1 MPTPAT
7 RAAAQDRPRSAY
19 LHVPFCPHVCPY
31 CDFHKMRRDER
42 LVERYLDRLEEE
54 ILAAGARYGGPLE
67 TIYLGG
73 GTPSHLSD
81 AELARVFEALDRA
94 FGLPAARETTLEADP
109 RTFDRARLERF
120 RTLGIDRLSIGLQS
134 TQDPVLR
141 FLGRQHDAREGLA
154 AVEAALDAG
163 FAVSADLITAV
174 PGQDARADLERLAA
188 TGVQHV
194 SVYTLTVEP
203 YTPFARRHV
212 HVDED
217 RAADDYARATEVLA
231 ARGYRRYEV
240 SNHAKPG
247 FEAVHNQVYWHGAWF
262 LGLGPSAAGYLPMGD
277 ASDPADLG
285 ERVTNLPIKAWL
297 RGDPPE
303 RERLDAREHALERLM
318 TGLRTARG
326 VDLDALAARCGIDVR
341 ERWSEVLA
349 DELAAGRLTLD
360 AAPGEEGGSS
370 GAGARLRATG
380 QGLLLL
386 DAILRRFFA
395 S

>member
-1 MPTPAT
+1 MTVSPPTGRTGAGHAGGSP
-7 RAAAQDRPRSAY
+7 RRPRSLY

-42 LVERYLDRLEEE
+42 LVERYLDRLEGE
-54 ILAAGARYGGPLE
+54 ILTAAERYGGPLD
-67 TIYLGG
+67 TVYLGG

-81 AELARVFEALDRA
+81 DELARVFVALDRA
-94 FGLPAARETTLEADP
+94 FGLPATLETTMEADP
-109 RTFDRARLERF
+109 ATFDAARLATF
-120 RTLGIDRLSIGLQS
+120 RSLGVGRLSIGLQS

-154 AVEAALDAG
+154 AVDGALDAG
-163 FAVSADLITAV
+163 LIVSADLITAV
-174 PGQDARADLERLAA
+174 PGQDAHADLERLAA

-194 SVYTLTVEP
+194 SVYTLTIEP
-203 YTPFARRHV
+203 YTPFALRRV
-212 HVDED
+212 HVDDD
-217 RAADDYARATEVLA
+217 RAADDYALA
-231 ARGYRRYEV
+231 ARVLAERGYARYEV

-247 FEAVHNQVYWHGAWF
+247 YEAVHNQVYWHGDWF
-262 LGLGPSAAGYLPMGD
+262 LGLGPSAAGYLPTGD
-277 ASDPADLG
+277 GLG

-341 ERWSEVLA
+341 TRWAEVL
-349 DELAAGRLTLD
+349 DGEVAAGRLELVPAAERGD
-360 AAPGEEGGSS
+360 AR
-370 GAGARLRATG
+370 GATLRATDA
-380 QGLLLL
+380 GLTVL
-386 DAILRRFFA
+386 DAVLRRFFA
-395 S
+395 A